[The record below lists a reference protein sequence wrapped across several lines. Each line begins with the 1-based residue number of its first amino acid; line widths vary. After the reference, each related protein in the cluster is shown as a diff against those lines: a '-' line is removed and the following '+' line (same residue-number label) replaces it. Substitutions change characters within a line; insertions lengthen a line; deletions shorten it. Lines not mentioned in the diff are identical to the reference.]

1 MIVRK
6 IAIITGDPFGE
17 HLRGS
22 IALKENNRH
31 WHGLKKK
38 EWLLQTNY
46 SEKGHRKATLEEI
59 KNDWDQIK
67 ERWDPQPG
75 DLVRITQPLYNPT
88 DDFVIEQRNSTSSDY
103 WSVRYLDGNAY
114 TAFNKKQMVL
124 SPNHGWG
131 TDSTL
136 IKEQI
141 TTIENPKISLDRLK
155 YSPEAYNEFKYLN
168 SALVDLIDTRI
179 TGFVSEILSLGQ
191 VLMSGFD
198 FSRSP
203 EGITFWSRI
212 VDYLQDKNY
221 TKASQHYLDYV
232 QNIENSKESVNSTNA
247 TLPGKFSSEVLV
259 EKNNIPLGLWELIK
273 KRVCNNVLYEKTLAG
288 VIRGG
293 FNWAESVEGY
303 QFWLDL
309 VHMLDVKHYET
320 VQKFYTKFKTDQSK
334 ETLPTSTIPSQRFK
348 IGDTV
353 TYKSKEEC
361 GGYNHGGEDQK
372 GFKGRI
378 VNYGRFN
385 AEKNCFTIGV
395 TSNENF
401 DYNMLESEFYEYDQI
416 PLPQEPTSKTLSY
429 TIKDGVLRFN
439 GYEVR
444 VGDIVSYDY
453 EYLKKGFQKVT
464 KIEQDSYCA
473 NYPFSVEGDWDS
485 IHKIKNFVNHG
496 QPKCKEP
503 FKQPLKFKIDE
514 KVLFITFK
522 KGESGTIIKVD
533 EEEEYFKYY
542 VRLSSDNNICVCGEK
557 DIISYSREEE
567 RALTIDEHLD
577 SLTKFYS
584 SGLIVE
590 DSEIKLTIPLIKKS
604 VSDYQQKPVTLYK
617 SKNKLSL
624 KPINLTK

>member
-17 HLRGS
+17 HLKGS
-22 IALKENNRH
+22 IALQENNRH
-31 WHGLKKK
+31 WYGLKKK

-46 SEKGHRKATLEEI
+46 NEKGYRKATLEEI
-59 KNDWDQIK
+59 KHDWNQIK

-75 DLVRITQPLYNPT
+75 DLVRITQESYNCT
-88 DDFVIEQRNSTSSDY
+88 DDFVITKQNETNCEY
-103 WSVRYLDGNAY
+103 WGVRYLNGDYY
-114 TAFNKKQMVL
+114 TIFNKDQIVL

-141 TTIENPKISLDRLK
+141 TIIENPKISLDRLK

-168 SALVDLIDTRI
+168 SALVDLIDTRV
-179 TGFVSEILSLGQ
+179 TGFVSEILSLGE
-191 VLMSGFD
+191 VLMGGFD
-198 FSRSP
+198 FSQSL
-203 EGITFWSRI
+203 EGVTFWGKI
-212 VDYLQDKNY
+212 VGYLQDKDY

-232 QNIENSKESVNSTNA
+232 QNIENSKESVNS

-273 KRVCNNVLYEKTLAG
+273 KRVCNNVLYEKTLANA
-288 VIRGG
+288 IRGG

-303 QFWLDL
+303 KFWAEL

-320 VQKFYTKFKTDQSK
+320 VQQFYTELKTGQSK
-334 ETLPTSTIPSQRFK
+334 ETLPTSTMPAQRFK

-361 GGYNHGGEDQK
+361 GGYNYGGEDQK

-385 AEKNCFTIGV
+385 AEKNCFIIGV
-395 TSNENF
+395 TSNESC
-401 DYNMLESEFYEYDQI
+401 DYSMLESEFYEYDQI
-416 PLPQEPTSKTLSY
+416 PLPQEPTSKTLLY
-429 TIKDGVLRFN
+429 TIKDRVLRFN
-439 GYEVR
+439 GHEVK
-444 VGDIVSYDY
+444 VGDIVSYDC
-453 EYLKKGFQKVT
+453 EYIKRGFQTVT
-464 KIEQDSYCA
+464 KIERDGYSE
-473 NYPFSVEGDWDS
+473 NYPFLVGGDWDNINNIS
-485 IHKIKNFVNHG
+485 NFVNHG
-496 QPKCKEP
+496 QPNSKEP
-503 FKQPLKFKIDE
+503 FKQPLKFKVYE

-522 KGESGTIIKVD
+522 KGESGTIVKVD
-533 EEEEYFKYY
+533 EKEEYFKYY

-590 DSEIKLTIPLIKKS
+590 DSEIKLTIPLVKKY
-604 VSDYQQKPVTLYK
+604 VSDYDQKPVTLYK

>member
-17 HLRGS
+17 HLKGS
-22 IALKENNRH
+22 IALQVGLSS
-31 WHGLKKK
+31 WYGLKKK
-38 EWLLQTNY
+38 EWFLQSNST
-46 SEKGHRKATLEEI
+46 EKGHRKATLEEI

-75 DLVRITQPLYNPT
+75 DLVRITQLAYNQT
-88 DDFVIEQRNSTSSDY
+88 DDFVIEQRSGTSSDY
-103 WSVRYLDGNAY
+103 WIVTYLDGNAY

-131 TDSTL
+131 TDSTI

-141 TTIENPKISLDRLK
+141 TPIENPKISLDRLK

-168 SALVDLIDTRI
+168 SALVDLIDTRV
-179 TGFVSEILSLGQ
+179 TSFVSEILNLDQ
-191 VLMSGFD
+191 VLLSGFE
-198 FSRSP
+198 FTKSL
-203 EGITFWSRI
+203 EGVTFWGKI
-212 VDYLQDKNY
+212 VGYLQDKDY

-273 KRVCNNVLYEKTLAG
+273 KRICNNVLYEKTLANA
-288 VIRGG
+288 IRGG

-303 QFWLDL
+303 TFWLDL

-334 ETLPTSTIPSQRFK
+334 ETLPTSTIPAQRFK

-361 GGYNHGGEDQK
+361 GGYNYGGEDQK

-385 AEKNCFTIGV
+385 AEKNCFIIGV
-395 TSNENF
+395 TSNESC

-416 PLPQEPTSKTLSY
+416 PLPQEPTNKTLSY
-429 TIKDGVLRFN
+429 TIKDRVLRFN

-444 VGDIVSYDY
+444 VGDIVSYDC
-453 EYLKKGFQKVT
+453 ECIKRGFQTVT
-464 KIEQDSYCA
+464 KIERDGYSE
-473 NYPFSVEGDWDS
+473 NYPFLVGGDWDNINNIS
-485 IHKIKNFVNHG
+485 NFVNHG
-496 QPKCKEP
+496 QPKSKEP
-503 FKQPLKFKIDE
+503 FKQPLKFKVYE

-522 KGESGTIIKVD
+522 KGESGNIIKVD

-567 RALTIDEHLD
+567 RALTMDIELD
-577 SLTKFYS
+577 SLKSLPINVHFVTKGEKY
-584 SGLIVE
+584 
-590 DSEIKLTIPLIKKS
+590 
-604 VSDYQQKPVTLYK
+604 VSDYDQKPVTLYK